1 VEAAVFDGAASG
13 ARAPFGAIARSEAR
27 RPTVSLVVPTL
38 NEGPNL
44 PTVLRAIPKI
54 VTEVIVVDGGSND
67 GTAEIARTL
76 RPDALVVV
84 DRRPG
89 KGRAMRTGF
98 EHATCDI
105 IMVIDADGSM
115 DPAEIPAFIGAL
127 VAGCDVA
134 KGSRFIQG
142 GGTDDMNGLRRA
154 GNRALRLTAR
164 LAFGGRYSDLCYG
177 YMAFWRRVLPVFDG
191 TADGFEIETFL
202 NVRALA
208 AGLHVTEVASF
219 ERRRLH
225 GESNLRTFRD
235 GLRVL
240 RTIVRERRK
249 LARQRGAHGVLR
261 PAAGRPDVG
270 APATTEFITVD

>member
-1 VEAAVFDGAASG
+1 MFDGAASG
-13 ARAPFGAIARSEAR
+13 ARAQAGAGFRPEAR
-27 RPTVSLVVPTL
+27 PPTVSLVVPTL

-44 PTVLRAIPKI
+44 PTVLRAIPKL
-54 VTEVIVVDGGSND
+54 VTELIVVDGGSTD
-67 GTAEIARTL
+67 GTAEIARAL

-98 EHATCDI
+98 EHATGDI
-105 IMVIDADGSM
+105 IIVIDADGSM
-115 DPAEIPAFIGAL
+115 DPAEIPAFVGAL
-127 VAGCDVA
+127 TAGSDVA

-142 GGTDDMNGLRRA
+142 GGTDDMNDLRRVGNWGLRLA
-154 GNRALRLTAR
+154 AR

-240 RTIVRERRK
+240 RTIVRERRQ
-249 LARQRGAHGVLR
+249 LARQRCERGVPR
-261 PAAGRPDVG
+261 PAARRPDVG
-270 APATTEFITVD
+270 ASATTELITAD

>member
-1 VEAAVFDGAASG
+1 
-13 ARAPFGAIARSEAR
+13 
-27 RPTVSLVVPTL
+27 
-38 NEGPNL
+38 
-44 PTVLRAIPKI
+44 
-54 VTEVIVVDGGSND
+54 
-67 GTAEIARTL
+67 
-76 RPDALVVV
+76 
-84 DRRPG
+84 
-89 KGRAMRTGF
+89 MRTGF
-98 EHATCDI
+98 EHATGDI

-115 DPAEIPAFIGAL
+115 DPAEIPAFVGAL

-142 GGTDDMNGLRRA
+142 GGTDDMNDLRRA
-154 GNRALRLTAR
+154 GNWALRLAAR

-191 TADGFEIETFL
+191 NADGFEIETFL

-249 LARQRGAHGVLR
+249 LTRQRGAHGVPR
-261 PAAGRPDVG
+261 PATGRPG
-270 APATTEFITVD
+270 IAASATTEFITVD

>member
-1 VEAAVFDGAASG
+1 MFDGAGSG
-13 ARAPFGAIARSEAR
+13 VRAQARTGSSP
-27 RPTVSLVVPTL
+27 PTISLVIPTL

-44 PTVLRAIPKI
+44 PTVLRGIPEI
-54 VTEVIVVDGGSND
+54 VDEVIVVDGGSTD
-67 GTAEIARTL
+67 GTAEIARGL

-98 EHATCDI
+98 EHATGDI
-105 IMVIDADGSM
+105 IVVIDADGSM

-127 VAGCDVA
+127 VAGCEVA

-142 GGTDDMNGLRRA
+142 GGTDDMNNLRRA
-154 GNRALRLTAR
+154 GNWGLRLTAR

-235 GLRVL
+235 GFRVL
-240 RTIVRERRK
+240 RTIVRERRH
-249 LARQRGAHGVLR
+249 LARQRCARGVPR

-270 APATTEFITVD
+270 VSATTELVTVD